1 MIEDPS
7 RLCHQIHEG
16 VEETDCI
23 GSVADPMINDEGERQ
38 DRSNSQFSSRKAR
51 MDPTA
56 LAS

>member
-1 MIEDPS
+1 M
-7 RLCHQIHEG
+7 CHQIHEA

-23 GSVADPMINDEGERQ
+23 GAVADPMIKDEGERQ